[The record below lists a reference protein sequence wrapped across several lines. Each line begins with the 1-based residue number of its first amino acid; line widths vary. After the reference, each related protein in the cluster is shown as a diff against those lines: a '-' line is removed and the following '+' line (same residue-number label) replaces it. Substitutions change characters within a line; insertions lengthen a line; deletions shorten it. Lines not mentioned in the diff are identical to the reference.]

1 MIRDRWIGSAL
12 KLMCSKLNSSS
23 LSLTMCPSS
32 FLSWM
37 NGTTFLCSPGTQ
49 PIFCLLFSLSWS
61 MSFLRSSWFHL
72 LKSSRFSPSLHLRWC
87 FYDLRGDC
95 FLAGLLKWM
104 SDYFPCV
111 SQLKS
116 YSEICVFF
124 NIITTL
130 KYWKITDGLWTL
142 ELLYISHWCSGG
154 KNALWERCYC
164 YIHS

>member
-1 MIRDRWIGSAL
+1 MFKIELI
-12 KLMCSKLNSSS
+12 
-23 LSLTMCPSS
+23 LSFTHNVAP
-32 FLSWM
+32 
-37 NGTTFLCSPGTQ
+37 
-49 PIFCLLFSLSWS
+49 PIFSYGWMAPHFCAALEPSQYFAFSLSWS

-142 ELLYISHWCSGG
+142 ELLYISHWCSGE

-164 YIHS
+164 YIRS